1 MRVAIAQINN
11 TVGDLGSNRAK
22 ILDFARR
29 GQEAG
34 AEMVVYPE
42 LALTGY
48 PPRDLVEKQS
58 FLQRTDEAL
67 QNIISESAGLS
78 PALLVGYTA
87 QSPPNAAIGAQNSA
101 VVIHRGKVLLRQNK
115 MLLPTYDV
123 FD

>member
-11 TVGDLGSNRAK
+11 TVGDLESNRAK

-34 AEMVVYPE
+34 AEIVVFPE

-58 FLQRTDEAL
+58 FLQRTEAAL
-67 QNIISESAGLS
+67 ESIVAESAGLK
-78 PALLVGYTA
+78 PALVVGYTGH
-87 QSPPNAAIGAQNSA
+87 SHMRLLGLRTLPP
-101 VVIHRGKVLLRQNK
+101 
-115 MLLPTYDV
+115 
-123 FD
+123 